1 MGLPRRPWSRAPL
14 PSASRATASLPQG
27 TGARVPESLSYTPPP
42 HRHLVLTGA
51 GALGFT
57 SAANADLPVT
67 GEGVVALAA
76 TSVNTTLD
84 LSSEAFLLFGYETEL
99 RAAGTGTVAFTTAPT
114 VTADLV
120 GAGTLTL
127 PAAPASPLDLSSSG
141 AVSMPA
147 SPAPALALASTGT
160 LSFVA
165 APAFSPMGMDKSGTF
180 SVTSNTT
187 ALVTGWAAR
196 SGYPGTVITSN
207 ALVSDGPSNVTVH
220 CKVTLTGAWGNST
233 ALTLRVLK
241 NGTQIASTTIPFN
254 GTTVTFS
261 PIATSLVSG
270 DTISLQYTCPF
281 GASGTVQSG
290 STNTYLYYDA
300 A

>member
-1 MGLPRRPWSRAPL
+1 MPD
-14 PSASRATASLPQG
+14 
-27 TGARVPESLSYTPPP
+27 SLSYTPPP

-57 SAANADLPVT
+57 SAANAGLPVT
-67 GEGVVALAA
+67 GEGAVAFAA
-76 TSVNTTLD
+76 TTANTSLN
-84 LSSEAFLLFGYETEL
+84 LSSEAFLMFGYDTEL

-114 VTADLV
+114 VTDDLV
-120 GAGTLTL
+120 GAGTLSL
-127 PAAPASPLDLSSSG
+127 PAAPASPLALPGSG
-141 AVSMPA
+141 ALAMA
-147 SPAPALALASTGT
+147 AAPAPALTLTGTGT

-165 APAFSPMGMDKSGTF
+165 APSFSPMGMDKSGTF
-180 SVTSNTT
+180 AVTSNTT

-207 ALVSDGPSNVTVH
+207 ALVSDGPSNVIVH
-220 CKVTLTGAWGNST
+220 CKVTLTGAWSNST

-261 PIATSLVSG
+261 PISTSLVSG
-270 DTISLQYTCPF
+270 DTISLQYSCPF

-290 STNTYLYYDA
+290 STNTHLYYDA